1 MLSRCVAIV
10 LIGAFGLAS
19 ASAQQKPATATPP
32 RPGAMGVE
40 EATELT
46 QGWAF
51 LSQGLIA
58 EAQSKAAAA
67 LSAHPR
73 SIAALNL
80 AIEVE
85 IARAGSEAALSQY
98 ERWLG
103 QRTMEEPGVV
113 RRLAEGVLRE
123 EVAQPQNSSARL
135 EALRAL
141 ASDGDA
147 RAMASLSRGEANGD
161 RPETRILAS
170 AGDPK
175 AVGALI
181 DSLARG
187 TGNPVATLEALG
199 NSGNQKAVDPLVASL
214 KDRNPEVR
222 AAAVTSLGK
231 LGQRYDLIDRI
242 KPTLSDPTAYV
253 RVKAAAALYSLGDNS
268 GLGILQE
275 LATSDAPVSRLMAV
289 QGMASK
295 PDAQWLE
302 QVRQLTSASEPEV
315 RVGAATL
322 LVPHDPELAR
332 RVLEGAMND
341 PNPAIREMA
350 GETTIELS
358 ANDLRALR
366 YLLKS
371 TRPLERVKA
380 GGRILALV
388 R

>member
-10 LIGAFGLAS
+10 LIGAFGLAP
-19 ASAQQKPATATPP
+19 ASAQQKPAPATPP

-123 EVAQPQNSSARL
+123 EIAQPQNSSARL

-141 ASDGDA
+141 ALDGDA
-147 RAMASLSRGEANGD
+147 RAMASLSRGESNGD

-199 NSGNQKAVDPLVASL
+199 NSGSQRAVDPLVASL

-222 AAAVTSLGK
+222 AAAVTNLGK

-332 RVLEGAMND
+332 RILEGAMTD